1 MQDCMRMQNKI
12 DRDRGTY
19 PAKGVSLDLSN
30 DAKASDEARRI
41 AVANSDSKGSH
52 PDGTIIY
59 LAGLFDGE
67 GCVTYKKYLSSQRDN
82 RPNRYQC
89 WRIQLEI
96 VMTDKDTIQWCCDH
110 FGGNLCLKPRK
121 NGYKMQYRW
130 RRGFKDAY
138 DIAKKIVPY
147 AITKKEKLKEIIN
160 HYGS

>member
-1 MQDCMRMQNKI
+1 MIKI
-12 DRDRGTY
+12 DRDRGTHS
-19 PAKGVSLDLSN
+19 ATGDSLDLSYEGIS
-30 DAKASDEARRI
+30 KPEQRLSASEGESTRRGVPTDDMI
-41 AVANSDSKGSH
+41 K
-52 PDGTIIY
+52 Y

-67 GCVTYKKYLSSQRDN
+67 GCVTYKKYLSSERNN

-96 VMTDKDTIQWCCDH
+96 VMTHKDTIQWCCDH

-138 DIAKKIVPY
+138 NIAKQIVPF

>member
-1 MQDCMRMQNKI
+1 MIKI
-12 DRDRGTY
+12 DRVRGTSSAVLRSSG
-19 PAKGVSLDLSN
+19 PKQRPERVASTLGVSGEST
-30 DAKASDEARRI
+30 RRGVPTDDMI
-41 AVANSDSKGSH
+41 K
-52 PDGTIIY
+52 Y

-67 GCVTYKKYLSSQRDN
+67 GCVTYKKYLSSERNN

-96 VMTDKDTIQWCCDH
+96 VMTHKDTIQWCCDH

-138 DIAKKIVPY
+138 NIAKQIVPF

>member
-1 MQDCMRMQNKI
+1 MKFRG

-19 PAKGVSLDLSN
+19 PAKGVSLDLSD
-30 DAKASDEARRI
+30 DAKASDDARRI
-41 AVANSDSKGSH
+41 AVASSYSKGSH